1 MKKLKPL
8 KQDYENIEIPTELEE
23 VVQSAIRQAKQ
34 KHQPKKRRRA
44 PQWVIGAAAAA
55 ALFVGSINVSPTF
68 AQTMANVPFLGSIVE
83 VITVQQIKV
92 DQGTYQAD
100 LNTPALEGL
109 NNPELQT
116 ALNEKYIA
124 ENKALYEQFEKDVAD
139 MEQWAGGGHLGV
151 DSGYEVLT
159 ETDQLLS
166 IARYEVNIVGSS
178 STVMKYDT
186 VDKENGLLITLP
198 SLFKDESYVAIISA
212 YILYEMK
219 DQMAKDDMKAY
230 FLPDDEFIEGFEQIR
245 PDQPF
250 YITAQNKLVV
260 SFDKYEVAPGYMGVV
275 TFEIPTDVIKDVLV
289 SDLYIK

>member
-1 MKKLKPL
+1 MKKLNQL
-8 KQDYENIEIPTELEE
+8 KQDYENIEIPAELE
-23 VVQSAIRQAKQ
+23 VTVQTAIQQARRLKQ
-34 KHQPKKRRRA
+34 SKKKRRLSQLA
-44 PQWVIGAAAAA
+44 LGAVAAT
-55 ALFVGSINVSPTF
+55 ALFVGSVNVSPAF
-68 AQTMANVPFLGSIVE
+68 AQKMVNVPILGSLVE

-92 DQGTYQAD
+92 DKGTYQAD
-100 LNTPALEGL
+100 LNTPALAGL

-139 MEQWAGGGHLGV
+139 MEQWANGGHLGV

-186 VDKENGLLITLP
+186 VDKKNGLLITLP
-198 SLFKDESYVAIISA
+198 SLFKDESYMPIISA
-212 YILYEMK
+212 YILGEMK
-219 DQMAKDDMKAY
+219 DQMTIDDMKTY
-230 FLPDDEFIEGFEQIR
+230 FLPDDEFTEGFEQIR

-250 YITAQNKLVV
+250 YITAQNKLVI

-275 TFEIPTDVIKDVLV
+275 TFEIPTNVIQDVLV
-289 SDLYIK
+289 SNLYIH

>member
-1 MKKLKPL
+1 MKKLKSL
-8 KQDYENIEIPTELEE
+8 KQDYENIEIPTELEK

-34 KHQPKKRRRA
+34 KRQPEKRRRA
-44 PQWVIGAAAAA
+44 PQWAIGAAAAA
-55 ALFVGSINVSPTF
+55 VLFVGSINVSPAF
-68 AQTMANVPFLGSIVE
+68 AQTIANVPFLGSIVE

-151 DSGYEVLT
+151 NSGYGVLT

-198 SLFKDESYVAIISA
+198 SLFKDESYVPIISA
-212 YILYEMK
+212 YILNEMK
-219 DQMAKDDMKAY
+219 EQMAKDDEKAY
-230 FLPDDEFIEGFEQIR
+230 FLPDDEFTEGFEQIR
-245 PDQPF
+245 PDQSF
-250 YITAQNKLVV
+250 YITAQNKLVI
-260 SFDKYEVAPGYMGVV
+260 SFDKYEVAPGSMGVV